1 MRRPDL
7 KTFMFIAFCAVI
19 LTAGCG
25 PQEPPDVRKSRVI
38 AAENIELRKE
48 LDRRNKELELLKEQY
63 AKEVREQKKR
73 LQACLQEKEE
83 LKNKSR
89 QNIRNQVKDVLDSV
103 LAENRKLSDEN
114 VRLKAQIAELQKQQQ

>member
-1 MRRPDL
+1 MRRPDFKIFTL
-7 KTFMFIAFCAVI
+7 IVFCAVM

-48 LDRRNKELELLKEQY
+48 LDRRNKQLELLKEQY

-89 QNIRNQVKDVLDSV
+89 ENIRNQVKDVLDTV

-114 VRLKAQIAELQKQQQ
+114 ARLKSQIAELQKQPQ